1 MLAPITRENVRG
13 VCDLVLADDQRDLVA
28 PAAYTVAEGHYEP
41 GSVLRAICH
50 HGEVVGVLLVEVDTG
65 TPYLVRFMVDA
76 GHQGRG
82 IGRLAVDLLAAE
94 LARSGWTALETSYVP
109 VAGSA
114 DGFWRRCGFHGTGRE
129 IHGEPLL
136 CREL

>member
-1 MLAPITRENVRG
+1 VLEPITRENVRA
-13 VCDLVLADDQRDLVA
+13 VCDLALADDQRHLVA
-28 PAAYTVAEGHYEP
+28 PAAYTVAEDHYEP

-50 HGEVVGVLLVEVDTG
+50 NGEVVGVLSVEVETG

-76 GHQGRG
+76 AHQGQG

-94 LARSGWTALETSYVP
+94 LARSGWSTLETSYVP
-109 VAGSA
+109 VADGA
-114 DGFWRRCGFHGTGRE
+114 GGFWRQCGFQETGRE

-136 CREL
+136 RRDL